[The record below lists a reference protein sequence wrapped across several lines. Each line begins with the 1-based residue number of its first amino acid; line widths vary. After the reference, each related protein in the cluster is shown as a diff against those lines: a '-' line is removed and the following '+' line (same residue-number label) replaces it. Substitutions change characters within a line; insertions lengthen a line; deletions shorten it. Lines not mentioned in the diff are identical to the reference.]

1 MKNRDILKLY
11 ETLNRL
17 MMDSDKKFSVRL
29 GFMLMKNRALIESD
43 AKLIMEMRNKLLRQ
57 YGELQENGDIVIA
70 KDKVDEIQ
78 KKLDDLMDIDVDMV
92 LAQVPIEEFEEIE
105 LPLDDINGLSPLI
118 MDFMYTSGPIFEN
131 EKTEE

>member
-1 MKNRDILKLY
+1 MKNKDILKLY

-43 AKLIMEMRNKLLRQ
+43 AKLIMEMRNKLLHQ

-78 KKLDDLMDIDVDMV
+78 KKLDELMNINVDMI

-105 LPLDDINGLSPLI
+105 LPLDDINGLRPLI
-118 MDFMYTSGPIFEN
+118 MDFAYTSNPIYEE

>member
-43 AKLIMEMRNKLLRQ
+43 AKLILEMRNKLLHQ

-78 KKLDDLMDIDVDMV
+78 KKLDELMDVEVNVAFMQI
-92 LAQVPIEEFEEIE
+92 PIEEFEEIE
-105 LPLDDINGLSPLI
+105 LPLDDINGLRPLI
-118 MDFMYTSGPIFEN
+118 MDFAYTSYPIYEE